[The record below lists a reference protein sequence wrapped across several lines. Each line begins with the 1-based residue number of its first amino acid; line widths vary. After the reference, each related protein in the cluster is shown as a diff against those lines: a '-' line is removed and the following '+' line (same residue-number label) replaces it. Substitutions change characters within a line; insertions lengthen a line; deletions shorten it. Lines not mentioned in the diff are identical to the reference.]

1 MPLQQLIMNLSNNL
15 SITSKEREKDV
26 YLELLRHDAAHLM
39 AEAVKELYPTAQ
51 VAIGPATENGFYYDF
66 ALAEPFMP
74 DNLVQI
80 EMRMQEIVDRAEP
93 VIREE
98 WSREQ
103 AIAHFTAANERF
115 KLELIQNIPNG
126 ETISVYRQG
135 SFLDLCRGPHL
146 ENTAQVG
153 KAFKLLKVAGA
164 YWRGDQSK
172 PMLQRL
178 YGTVWTTRA
187 DLERY
192 LQQLEEAERRDHRR
206 LGREMDLFHFQ
217 EQAPGAVF
225 WHAKGWRLF
234 QRLIDY
240 LRQRQTTAGYEEIN
254 TPDIMDISLWEASGH
269 WEKFGDNMFTTQTGD
284 DRIYALK
291 PMNCPGGVQVF
302 RQGLRSYRQ
311 LPIRLAEFGKVHRY
325 EPSGSLHGLMRVRAF
340 TQDDAHI
347 FCTGKQITDECLAIC
362 ELILSIYRDFGF
374 EDIRI
379 KFSDRPLQRVGNDAV
394 WDQSEQALRLAIEA
408 SGLPYTHNPG
418 EGAFYGPKLE
428 FVLRD
433 AIGRDWQCGILQV
446 DLNLPE
452 RLGAHYIDEEGHKQ
466 VPVMLHRALF
476 GSLERFTG
484 ILLEHYAGWLPFW
497 LAPLQAVVASVT
509 SQGDDYAAELCER
522 LCLQGLSSETD
533 LRNEKIGYKIREHTL
548 AKIPLL
554 IIVGKREVN
563 EKSLTLRWLNG
574 GQQEYL
580 TLEEALAC
588 FADKN
593 KNPQALIN
601 KR

>member
-1 MPLQQLIMNLSNNL
+1 MNLSNNC
-15 SITSKEREKDV
+15 SITSKDREKDD
-26 YLELLRHDAAHLM
+26 YLEILRHDTAHLM

-74 DNLVQI
+74 DDLVQI

-98 WSREQ
+98 WSRAQ

-115 KLELIQNIPNG
+115 KLELIQNIPEG

-135 SFLDLCRGPHL
+135 SFLDLCRAPHL

-153 KAFKLLKVAGA
+153 NAFKLLKVAGA

-172 PMLQRL
+172 PMLQRIT
-178 YGTVWTTRA
+178 GTVWTTRA
-187 DLERY
+187 DLDRY

-217 EQAPGAVF
+217 EQSPGAVF
-225 WHAKGWRLF
+225 WHAKGWSLF
-234 QRLIDY
+234 QRLIGY
-240 LRQRQTTAGYEEIN
+240 LRQRQTAAGYEEIN

-269 WEKFGDNMFTTQTGD
+269 WEKFGDNMFTTQTRD

-311 LPIRLAEFGKVHRY
+311 FPIRLAEFGKVHRY
-325 EPSGSLHGLMRVRAF
+325 EPSGTLHGLMRVRAF

-347 FCTGKQITDECLAIC
+347 FCTEKQITEESLKIC

-374 EDIRI
+374 DDIRI
-379 KFSDRPLQRVGNDAV
+379 KFSDRPPQRVGSDAV

-408 SGLPYTHNPG
+408 SGLPYTLNPG
-418 EGAFYGPKLE
+418 EGAFY
-428 FVLRD
+428 
-433 AIGRDWQCGILQV
+433 IGED
-446 DLNLPE
+446 
-452 RLGAHYIDEEGHKQ
+452 GHKQ
-466 VPVMLHRALF
+466 APVMLHRALF

-509 SQGDDYAAELCER
+509 AQVDDYAAEICER
-522 LCLQGLSSETD
+522 LRLQGLSNKTD

-554 IIVGKREVN
+554 IVVGKREVDN
-563 EKSLTLRWLNG
+563 KSVMLRWLNG
-574 GQQEYL
+574 GQ
-580 TLEEALAC
+580 LEQIALDNALAYL
-588 FADKN
+588 ADKN
-593 KNPQALIN
+593 KNPQALVS
-601 KR
+601 KT

>member
-1 MPLQQLIMNLSNNL
+1 MNLSNNL

>member
-15 SITSKEREKDV
+15 SITSKDREKDD
-26 YLELLRHDAAHLM
+26 YLEILRHDAAHLM

-74 DNLVQI
+74 DDLAQI

-98 WSREQ
+98 WSRAQ
-103 AIAHFTAANERF
+103 AIAHFTAANECF
-115 KLELIQNIPNG
+115 KLELIQNIPEG

-135 SFLDLCRGPHL
+135 GFLDLCRGPHL

-153 KAFKLLKVAGA
+153 NAFKLLKVAGA

-172 PMLQRL
+172 PMLQRI

-187 DLERY
+187 DLDRY

-234 QRLIDY
+234 QRLIGY
-240 LRQRQTTAGYEEIN
+240 LRQRQTTADYEEIN

-302 RQGLRSYRQ
+302 KQGLRSYRQ
-311 LPIRLAEFGKVHRY
+311 LPLRLAEFGKVHRY

-347 FCTGKQITDECLAIC
+347 FCTGKQITDECLKIC

-408 SGLPYTHNPG
+408 SGLPYMHNPG

-433 AIGRDWQCGILQV
+433 AIGRDWQCGTLQV

-452 RLGAHYIDEEGHKQ
+452 RLGAYYIDEDGHKQ

-497 LAPLQAVVASVT
+497 FASLQAVVASVT
-509 SQGDDYAAELCER
+509 TQGDDYAAEVCER
-522 LCLQGLSSETD
+522 LRLQELSSETD

-574 GQQEYL
+574 GQQEQL
-580 TLEEALAC
+580 TLEEALAYL
-588 FADKN
+588 ADKN
-593 KNPQALIN
+593 QNPQALIS
-601 KR
+601 KL